1 MTPQEVEDF
10 RLAMLA
16 NGYTPTRNR
25 SKITYQVGWP
35 SAVVDEAEIKRWSR
49 RFSRD
54 QATGCRIEDSL
65 AAIDI
70 DIDDKTLVDRIANRI
85 LDIAPELENENV
97 PLLVRRGKGAK
108 EAWFVR
114 TDETFSRI
122 HSRAWTRP
130 GAAVDAGAH
139 RVEIF
144 GGAVARQFGVGN
156 WHTLPSDECP
166 DGIRYAWAGPS
177 PADTPKSELPVL
189 TKAQFFAIV
198 DAAEAELKAAGWSPV
213 EKSQKGESDAV
224 RVYDLTEDMQFD
236 LNTGDTVS
244 LLALR
249 ELAAAVHGTG
259 DELRCSASFLEGPS
273 AVNRTRCIVGVSRAG
288 NLTVWESASGV
299 THSEASAKPRD
310 YTVEIDRIAERL
322 KEIDEKR
329 RNVVRPSD
337 GAAVAATKL
346 LATYAFCPHLR
357 ESVVPLYATSM
368 EEGINMMSFR
378 TLMLPNCDKE
388 LGPKGGTK
396 TINPVDIWASHEKRV
411 AVRGVRMRPDKP
423 RPTFEEGGAAWVNC
437 YAPPSHEAAGGSPAL
452 GLDFMVQIAP
462 DEAERAWLMQWL
474 AYKYRHPHVPGPAV
488 VLVAHGRF
496 GTGRGTLASLM
507 QRLFGSGYVR
517 EMPYAMVAGR
527 TYQSQYTDW
536 AADKLMIVVSESAET
551 ETGSSAYQTK
561 HNTYEHLKSL
571 IEPNMVERTFISKK
585 GSAFTAMACASYIIA
600 SNHADALPIPAEDR
614 RFAVITSGEPR
625 DAAYWDEMRLWMADD
640 ANIAAFAAELLAVD
654 LAGYSPYVAPPMT
667 EGKRAMVDA
676 SKSDL
681 DRGLDLA
688 FEALVSDV
696 YTTDQIAT
704 IMSDKAREYDLG
716 FSDMQRWR
724 EIAKREAA
732 KRGHR
737 VGVPKGANWQPLI
750 DGKRSAVYA
759 VSRAAAARWHTD
771 ERLREEVLKNKAL
784 TTPPMERLGSA
795 VIELRSRAA
804 TPAK

>member
-1 MTPQEVEDF
+1 MDDTIDSVEQL
-10 RLAMLA
+10 RLQVLA
-16 NGYTPTRNR
+16 NGYTPIRNR
-25 SKITYQVGWP
+25 DKRTFMRGWP
-35 SAVVDEAEIKRWSR
+35 QAVVDEAEIKRWSR

-54 QATGCRIEDSL
+54 KATGIRVEDGL
-65 AAIDI
+65 AVIDI
-70 DIDDKTLVDRIANRI
+70 DVDDRELVDRIANRI
-85 LDIAPELENENV
+85 LDVCPTLEDENV

-122 HSRAWTRP
+122 HSRAWVRP
-130 GAAVDAGAH
+130 GDDVDGGAH
-139 RVEIF
+139 RIEIF
-144 GGAVARQFGVGN
+144 GGAVARQFGGFGA
-156 WHTLPSDECP
+156 HTVLD
-166 DGIRYAWAGPS
+166 DGSVAIRYVWQGAS

-224 RVYDLTEDMQFD
+224 RVYDLTDEMQFD
-236 LNTGDTVS
+236 LNTGERVS
-244 LLALR
+244 LLELR
-249 ELAAAVHGTG
+249 ELAASSDG
-259 DELRCSASFLEGPS
+259 ELRCSASFLEGPT
-273 AVNRTRCIVGVSRAG
+273 AVNTSRCIVGTSRAG

-329 RNVVRPSD
+329 RNVVKPSD

-357 ESVVPLYATSM
+357 ESVVPLWATSM

-423 RPTFEEGGAAWVNC
+423 RPTFEEGGAVWVNC
-437 YAPPSHEAAGGSPAL
+437 YAPPSHEAGGGSAAL

-536 AADKLMIVVSESAET
+536 AADKLMIVVSESSET

-625 DAAYWDEMRLWMADD
+625 DAAYWDEIRLWMADD

-654 LAGYSPYVAPPMT
+654 LAGYSPYIAPPMT

-737 VGVPKGANWQPLI
+737 VGVSKGVNWQPLI

-759 VSRAAAARWHTD
+759 VSRSAAARWQLD
-771 ERLREEVLKNKAL
+771 DRLREEVLKNRAL
-784 TTPPMERLGSA
+784 TTSPTERLGN
-795 VIELRSRAA
+795 VVVELRSRTA
-804 TPAK
+804 TKTE

>member
-1 MTPQEVEDF
+1 MDNEIDSVEQL
-10 RLAMLA
+10 RLQVLA
-16 NGYTPTRNR
+16 NGYTPIRNR
-25 SKITYQVGWP
+25 DKRTFMRGWP

-54 QATGCRIEDSL
+54 KATGIRVEDGL
-65 AAIDI
+65 AVIDI
-70 DIDDKTLVDRIANRI
+70 DVDDRELVDRIANRI
-85 LDIAPELENENV
+85 LDVCPTLEDENV

-114 TDETFSRI
+114 TDETFSRV
-122 HSRAWTRP
+122 HSRAWVRP
-130 GAAVDAGAH
+130 GDGVDGGAH

-144 GGAVARQFGVGN
+144 GGAVARQFGSFGA
-156 WHTLPSDECP
+156 HTIAD
-166 DGIRYAWAGPS
+166 DGSVAIRYVWQGPS

-198 DAAEAELKAAGWSPV
+198 DAAETELRSAGWQPV

-224 RVYDLTEDMQFD
+224 RVYDLTDEMQFD
-236 LNTGDTVS
+236 LNTGERVS
-244 LLALR
+244 LLELR
-249 ELAAAVHGTG
+249 ELAANADG
-259 DELRCSASFLEGPS
+259 ELRCSASFLEGPA
-273 AVNRTRCIVGVSRAG
+273 AVNTSRCIVGVSRAG
-288 NLTVWESASGV
+288 NLTIWESASGV

-368 EEGINMMSFR
+368 EDGINMMSFR

-396 TINPVDIWASHEKRV
+396 TINPVDIWASSEKRV

-423 RPTFEEGGAAWVNC
+423 RPTFEEGGAMWVNC
-437 YAPPSHEAAGGSPAL
+437 YAPPAHETVGGSAAL
-452 GLDFMVQIAP
+452 GVDFMAQIAP

-496 GTGRGTLASLM
+496 GTGRGTLTALM
-507 QRLFGSGYVR
+507 QRLFGTGYVR

-536 AADKLMIVVSESAET
+536 GADKLMIVVSESSET
-551 ETGSSAYQTK
+551 EGGSSAYQTK

-640 ANIAAFAAELLAVD
+640 ANVAAFAAELLSVD

-688 FEALVSDV
+688 FGALASDV
-696 YTTDQIAT
+696 YTTDQIAS
-704 IMSDKAREYDLG
+704 IMADKAREYDLG
-716 FSDMQRWR
+716 FADMQRWR
-724 EIAKREAA
+724 DIAKREAA
-732 KRGHR
+732 KRGYR

-759 VSRAAAARWHTD
+759 VSRASAARWQTD

-784 TTPPMERLGSA
+784 TTPPMERLGNA